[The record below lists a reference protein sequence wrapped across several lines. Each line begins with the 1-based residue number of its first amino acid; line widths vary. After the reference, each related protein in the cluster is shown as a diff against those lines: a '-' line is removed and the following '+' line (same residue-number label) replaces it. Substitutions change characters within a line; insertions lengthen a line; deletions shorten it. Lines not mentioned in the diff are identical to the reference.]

1 MRYHK
6 IFRTPFNC
14 IGISRS
20 SHYRR
25 STFFSDDIQ
34 RLLGGSSKSG
44 TTRFISLSFVHD
56 DAAVINY
63 QWRPEWFQ
71 LGRHFIVN
79 LLLLFVRLTA
89 PHRRRCRDRQVI
101 FCRLLTLT
109 GRSWRG
115 VEFYLILYM

>member
-14 IGISRS
+14 IGLSRS

-79 LLLLFVRLTA
+79 LLLLFVRRTA
-89 PHRRRCRDRQVI
+89 PHRRCRNWQNS

-109 GRSWRG
+109 GGSRCGFSIY
-115 VEFYLILYM
+115 FILRM